1 MHSKKTRQSYSK
13 NSKLSRSS
21 IIKGLKI
28 FLALS
33 IITFTLLMVFTAS
46 KGTWKAFK
54 ETNILYIPIVFIL
67 LSLYITLESFR
78 IRLIAKAISGK
89 WIAFGRCS
97 QVIFCGAFLSA
108 VTPFQAGGAPLQ
120 AYVLNKAGLK
130 WGTSL
135 LLLLF
140 RGLFYL
146 TGMLIFLPFIIPY
159 FRTEYSGR
167 SMQILSRYSIFAYL
181 FLFGLLF
188 LILYMPKFFK
198 KTIYF
203 LTFRKGKTTR
213 STRRI
218 FRILKELREIRNEL
232 LDFIKNRKLYA
243 LAIIFTTI
251 IVYIPN
257 YSIAYVI
264 LKGLS
269 INVPYLE
276 TIFRQVFLLFAAF
289 FFPTPG
295 AEGIIEGGFTVLFYS
310 SVPRYLIG
318 MFTVLWRFI
327 TYHLIV
333 IIGGILTLKV
343 LNLTEVIKEN
353 NNKESRE

>member
-1 MHSKKTRQSYSK
+1 MRSKMTHQSYSRE
-13 NSKLSRSS
+13 SRISRPS

-33 IITFTLLMVFTAS
+33 IITYTLLLVFTATKS
-46 KGTWKAFK
+46 TWYAFK
-54 ETNILYIPIVFIL
+54 EIDIIYLPIVLLL
-67 LSLYITLESFR
+67 LSLYLILESFR

-130 WGTSL
+130 WGTAL

-146 TGMLIFLPFIIPY
+146 IGMLIFLPFILPF

-167 SMQILSRYSIFAYL
+167 SMQILSRYSVFAYL

-188 LILYMPKFFK
+188 LILSMPKFFK
-198 KTIYF
+198 KTIYS

-213 STRRI
+213 ATRMI
-218 FRILKELREIRNEL
+218 FRVLRELRVIRSKLFE
-232 LDFIKNRKLYA
+232 FIKTKKLYA

-257 YSIAYVI
+257 YSIAYFV

-269 INVPYLE
+269 INVPYLD

-295 AEGIIEGGFTVLFYS
+295 AEGIIEGGFAVLFYS
-310 SVPRYLIG
+310 SVPHYLIG
-318 MFTVLWRFI
+318 MFAILWRFV
-327 TYHLIV
+327 TYHLVVIV
-333 IIGGILTLKV
+333 GGILTLKI
-343 LNLTEVIKEN
+343 LNLAEIVKED
-353 NNKESRE
+353 

>member
-1 MHSKKTRQSYSK
+1 MTPQSYSK
-13 NSKLSRSS
+13 RSSLSRSS

-28 FLALS
+28 FIALC
-33 IITFTLLMVFTAS
+33 IATFTLLLVFTATN
-46 KGTWKAFK
+46 KTWDSFR
-54 ETNILYIPIVFIL
+54 EINLVYLPIVLFM
-67 LSLYITLESFR
+67 LSLYLIFESFR

-89 WIAFGRCS
+89 WIAFGRCT

-108 VTPFQAGGAPLQ
+108 VTPFQAGGSPLQ

-130 WGTSL
+130 WGTAL

-146 TGMLIFLPFIIPY
+146 IGMLIFLPFILPF
-159 FRTEYSGR
+159 FRTEYPGR

-181 FLFGLLF
+181 FLFSLLF
-188 LILYMPKFFK
+188 LVLSMPKLLK
-198 KTIYF
+198 KMIYS

-213 STRRI
+213 ATRII
-218 FRILKELREIRNEL
+218 FRVLRELKLIRNKL
-232 LDFIKNRKLYA
+232 LEFIKNKKLYA

-257 YSIAYVI
+257 YSIAYFI

-269 INVPYLE
+269 IDVPYLE

-295 AEGIIEGGFTVLFYS
+295 AEGIIEGGFAVLFYS
-310 SVPRYLIG
+310 SIPRYLIG
-318 MFTVLWRFI
+318 MFAILWRFI

-333 IIGGILTLKV
+333 IIGGILTLRIM
-343 LNLTEVIKEN
+343 NLKEIVSEKN
-353 NNKESRE
+353 

>member
-1 MHSKKTRQSYSK
+1 MHLKKIQQSYSK
-13 NSKLSRSS
+13 KSRLSRPS

-28 FLALS
+28 FLALC
-33 IITFTLLMVFTAS
+33 IATFTLLLVLTATN
-46 KGTWKAFK
+46 KTWDSFK
-54 ETNILYIPIVFIL
+54 EINLVYLPIVLFML
-67 LSLYITLESFR
+67 FLYLIFESFR

-130 WGTSL
+130 WGTAL

-146 TGMLIFLPFIIPY
+146 IGMLIFLPFILPF

-181 FLFGLLF
+181 FLFCLLF
-188 LILYMPKFFK
+188 LVLSMPKLLK
-198 KTIYF
+198 KVIYS

-213 STRRI
+213 TTRLI
-218 FRILKELREIRNEL
+218 FRVLRELKLIRNKLFE
-232 LDFIKNRKLYA
+232 FIRNKKLYA

-257 YSIAYVI
+257 YSIAYFI

-269 INVPYLE
+269 IDVPYLE

-318 MFTVLWRFI
+318 MFAILWRFI

-333 IIGGILTLKV
+333 IIGGILTLKIM
-343 LNLTEVIKEN
+343 NLTEIVKED
-353 NNKESRE
+353 

>member
-1 MHSKKTRQSYSK
+1 MHSKKNQQSYSK
-13 NSKLSRSS
+13 RSKLSRSS
-21 IIKGLKI
+21 VIKGLKI

-33 IITFTLLMVFTAS
+33 IVTYTLLLVFTAT
-46 KGTWKAFK
+46 KGTWYAFK
-54 ETNILYIPIVFIL
+54 EIDIVYIPIVFIL
-67 LSLYITLESFR
+67 LFLYLILESFR

-108 VTPFQAGGAPLQ
+108 ATPFQAGGAPLQ
-120 AYVLNKAGLK
+120 AYILNKAGLK

-135 LLLLF
+135 LLLLL

-146 TGMLIFLPFIIPY
+146 IGMLVFLPFIIP
-159 FRTEYSGR
+159 FFQTDYSGR
-167 SMQILSRYSIFAYL
+167 SMRILSRYSIFAYI
-181 FLFGLLF
+181 FLFALLF
-188 LILYMPKFFK
+188 LILTMPKFFK
-198 KTIYF
+198 KAIYS

-213 STRRI
+213 ATRII
-218 FRILKELREIRNEL
+218 FRVLREISISRNKL
-232 LDFIKNRKLYA
+232 FDFIKNKKMYA

-257 YSIAYVI
+257 YSIAYAI
-264 LKGLS
+264 LSGLS

-318 MFTVLWRFI
+318 MFTILWRFV
-327 TYHLIV
+327 TYHLVV
-333 IIGGILTLKV
+333 IIGGILTLKI
-343 LNLTEVIKEN
+343 LNLTEVIAEKEN
-353 NNKESRE
+353 

>member
-1 MHSKKTRQSYSK
+1 MTRQSYSK
-13 NSKLSRSS
+13 RNRISRPS

-33 IITFTLLMVFTAS
+33 IITYTLLLVFTAT
-46 KGTWKAFK
+46 KGTWDAFK
-54 ETNILYIPIVFIL
+54 EINIIYLPIVLIL
-67 LSLYITLESFR
+67 LSLYLVFESFR

-89 WIAFGRCS
+89 WIPFGRCS

-120 AYVLNKAGLK
+120 VYVLNKAGLK
-130 WGTSL
+130 VSSAL

-140 RGLFYL
+140 RALFYL
-146 TGMLIFLPFIIPY
+146 SGMLVFLPFIMPF

-181 FLFGLLF
+181 FLFSLLF
-188 LILYMPKFFK
+188 LVLFMPKFLKKIIYSSTFRRGK
-198 KTIYF
+198 KTRA
-203 LTFRKGKTTR
+203 TGT
-213 STRRI
+213 I
-218 FRILKELREIRNEL
+218 FRILREIKRSRNEL
-232 LDFIKNRKLYA
+232 FDFIKNKKLYA
-243 LAIIFTTI
+243 LAIIITTI

-257 YSIAYVI
+257 YSIAYFI

-269 INVPYLE
+269 INVPYLD

-295 AEGIIEGGFTVLFYS
+295 AEGIIEGGFAVLFYS
-310 SVPRYLIG
+310 SVPQYLIG
-318 MFTVLWRFI
+318 MFAILWRFV
-327 TYHLIV
+327 TYHLVVIV
-333 IIGGILTLKV
+333 GGILTLRV
-343 LNLTEVIKEN
+343 LNLTEIIREKEN
-353 NNKESRE
+353 

>member
-1 MHSKKTRQSYSK
+1 MHSKMTPQSYSK
-13 NSKLSRSS
+13 KSNLSKSA
-21 IIKGLKI
+21 IIRGLKI

-33 IITFTLLMVFTAS
+33 IITFTLLMVFTAT
-46 KGTWKAFK
+46 KGTWQAFK
-54 ETNILYIPIVFIL
+54 EIDILYLPIVFLL
-67 LSLYITLESFR
+67 LSLYIILESFR
-78 IRLIAKAISGK
+78 IRLIAKALTGK

-146 TGMLIFLPFIIPY
+146 IGMLVFLPFIMPY

-188 LILYMPKFFK
+188 LILFMPKFFK
-198 KTIYF
+198 KIIYS
-203 LTFRKGKTTR
+203 LTFRKGRSTR

-218 FRILKELREIRNEL
+218 FRILKGLGEISNEL
-232 LDFIKNRKLYA
+232 LDFIKNKKLYS

-251 IVYIPN
+251 IVYIPT

-295 AEGIIEGGFTVLFYS
+295 AEGIIEGGFTVLFYQ
-310 SVPRYLIG
+310 SVPRHLIG

-333 IIGGILTLKV
+333 IIGGILSLKV
-343 LNLTEVIKEN
+343 LNLTEAITEKEN
-353 NNKESRE
+353 

>member
-1 MHSKKTRQSYSK
+1 MPSKETRKSYSK
-13 NSKLSRSS
+13 RSKLSRASV
-21 IIKGLKI
+21 IKGLKI

-33 IITFTLLMVFTAS
+33 VLTYTLLIVFTAT
-46 KGTWKAFK
+46 KGTWQAFK
-54 ETNILYIPIVFIL
+54 EIDVIYVPIFFSL
-67 LSLYITLESFR
+67 LSLYIIFESFR

-89 WIAFGRCS
+89 WIPFGRCS

-120 AYVLNKAGLK
+120 AYILNKAGLK
-130 WGTSL
+130 WGSSL

-146 TGMLIFLPFIIPY
+146 LGMLLFLPFIMPF
-159 FRTEYSGR
+159 FRTRYSGR

-181 FLFGLLF
+181 FLFALLF

-198 KTIYF
+198 KMIYSLTIIKGE
-203 LTFRKGKTTR
+203 TTKATRVVFRV
-213 STRRI
+213 
-218 FRILKELREIRNEL
+218 LKEIRISKVKL
-232 LDFIKNRKLYA
+232 LDFIKNKKLYA
-243 LAIIFTTI
+243 LAIIITTVV
-251 IVYIPN
+251 VYIPN

-269 INVPYLE
+269 INVPYLD
-276 TIFRQVFLLFAAF
+276 TIFRQVFLLFASF

-295 AEGIIEGGFTVLFYS
+295 AEGIIEGGFTVLFLS

-318 MFTVLWRFI
+318 MFTILWRFV
-327 TYHLIV
+327 TYHLVV
-333 IIGGILTLKV
+333 IIGGILTLKILKLQEV
-343 LNLTEVIKEN
+343 FTEEEN
-353 NNKESRE
+353 

>member
-1 MHSKKTRQSYSK
+1 MHSKRTQQSYSK
-13 NSKLSRSS
+13 RSRLSRPS

-46 KGTWKAFK
+46 KGTWQAFK
-54 ETNILYIPIVFIL
+54 EIDIFYIPIVFIL

-130 WGTSL
+130 WGTAL

-146 TGMLIFLPFIIPY
+146 IGMLIFLPFILPF
-159 FRTEYSGR
+159 FRTQYSGR

-181 FLFGLLF
+181 FLFVLLF
-188 LILYMPKFFK
+188 LVLSMPKFLK
-198 KTIYF
+198 KIIYS
-203 LTFRKGKTTR
+203 LTFRKGKITR
-213 STRRI
+213 ATRRI
-218 FRILKELREIRNEL
+218 FRMLREIRVIRGEL
-232 LDFIKNRKLYA
+232 FDFIKNKKLYA

-251 IVYIPN
+251 VVYIPD
-257 YSIAYVI
+257 YSIAYAI

-269 INVPYLE
+269 IKVPYLE

-295 AEGIIEGGFTVLFYS
+295 AEGIIEGGFTVLFYQ

-318 MFTVLWRFI
+318 MFAILWRFV

-343 LNLTEVIKEN
+343 LNLTEIVSEKN
-353 NNKESRE
+353 